1 MTQKASAIGR
11 IRGRWSAQEIDLD
24 DIDDLDALA
33 DLLHDVSPEL
43 AVAFVEE
50 DDEYLGI
57 VRVEGDISDPRVF
70 LSDHRV
76 LFTSALADRLFAGAL
91 PPVGRRDLDDDS
103 DDAPAGGQPVGDID
117 LLADLG
123 TDADALIELI
133 TEEGLLPADVVA
145 AISERAGCADI
156 LDEIGS

>member
-11 IRGRWSAQEIDLD
+11 IRGRWSAHEIDLD
-24 DIDDLDALA
+24 NIDDLDILA
-33 DLLHDVSPEL
+33 ELLHDISPEL

-76 LFTSALADRLFAGAL
+76 LFTSALADRLFASAL
-91 PPVGRRDLDDDS
+91 PPVGRR
-103 DDAPAGGQPVGDID
+103 G
-117 LLADLG
+117 
-123 TDADALIELI
+123 
-133 TEEGLLPADVVA
+133 
-145 AISERAGCADI
+145 
-156 LDEIGS
+156 

>member
-11 IRGRWSAQEIDLD
+11 IRGRWSAHEIDLD
-24 DIDDLDALA
+24 GIDDIDALA
-33 DLLHDVSPEL
+33 DLMHDISPEL
-43 AVAFVEE
+43 VVVFIEE

-57 VRVEGDISDPRVF
+57 VRMEGDTGDSRVF

-76 LFTSALADRLFAGAL
+76 LFTSTLADRLFAGAL
-91 PPVGRRDLDDDS
+91 PPAGGRDVDDES
-103 DDAPAGGQPVGDID
+103 DDALAGGRPIGDID

-123 TDADALIELI
+123 TDADALVELI
-133 TEEGLLPADVVA
+133 TEEGLLPADVVS